1 MNISKEEIQRKEF
14 RDVLLE
20 LASNQNLLNEN
31 GIRAEIYTRLENLYH
46 ARKDEKPFRHFYS
59 DIFSVLTIIQ
69 RSPSKGDVNVLGQNL
84 AMIRKKYIPNKNH
97 DPDGYPIDISDSIRK
112 LYDHVSLDIAR
123 IMYSVEGDRRTSGE
137 EVIISIHSQI
147 ETMRMDIN
155 KTTAEQQ
162 DLSVSMKKAVE
173 EQKAISIELEKQQR
187 DYIAILGIFAS
198 IMLAFV
204 GGIVFST
211 SVLQNINFVSIY
223 RLVAIVLLIGLILSN
238 TLYGLFYYLNRL
250 IYKHDKF
257 SIIPIFVTNVI
268 LFIMLGITLLAWFTG
283 IVELRNLKI

>member
-1 MNISKEEIQRKEF
+1 MNISKEELQRKEF
-14 RDVLLE
+14 RDILLE

-31 GIRAEIYTRLENLYH
+31 GIRAKIYTRLENLYH

-84 AMIRKKYIPNKNH
+84 AMIRQKYIPNKNL
-97 DPDGYPIDISDSIRK
+97 DFDGCPIDISDSIRK

-123 IMYSVEGDRRTSGE
+123 IMYSVEGDRKTSGE
-137 EVIISIHSQI
+137 EVIVSIHSQI
-147 ETMRMDIN
+147 QTMRMDIN
-155 KTTAEQQ
+155 KTVTEQQ
-162 DLSVSMKKAVE
+162 ALSESMQKAIE
-173 EQKAISIELEKQQR
+173 EQKSISIELEKQQR

-211 SVLQNINFVSIY
+211 SVLQNINAVSIY

-238 TLYGLFYYLNRL
+238 TLYGLFYYLNCL
-250 IYKHDKF
+250 VYKHDKL
-257 SIIPIFVTNVI
+257 SIVPIFITNIV
-268 LFIMLGITLLAWFTG
+268 LFIILGITLLAWYKG
-283 IVELRNLKI
+283 IVELRNIRI